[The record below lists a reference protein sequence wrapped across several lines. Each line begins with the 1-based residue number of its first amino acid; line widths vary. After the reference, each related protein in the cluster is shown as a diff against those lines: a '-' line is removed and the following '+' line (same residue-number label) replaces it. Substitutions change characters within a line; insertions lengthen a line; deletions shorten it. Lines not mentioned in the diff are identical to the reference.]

1 MNKWIKP
8 RNIDFP
14 PFLDNLCQM
23 LVIPYILSSAC
34 WDASHAHTIF
44 LLTHTVHVHGHSHI
58 QKHKDISYTHTPVHT
73 STQFQSCLPCAAH
86 DQSPPTDIF
95 HLWASRSS
103 LTVHLPFSIGLFLSL
118 CLISVVFWISTL
130 CWSRSVSWLQHC
142 DSRLSSSNAVLFYLF
157 FLCIF

>member
-58 QKHKDISYTHTPVHT
+58 QKHKDISYTHTHT
-73 STQFQSCLPCAAH
+73 STHQHTVPVM
-86 DQSPPTDIF
+86 
-95 HLWASRSS
+95 SS
-103 LTVHLPFSIGLFLSL
+103 LCGSWSVSSDWHLPPVSFTVLSHCPSPLLHRTLSFPLSYFRCFLDFYSL
-118 CLISVVFWISTL
+118 LIQICFVTPTL
-130 CWSRSVSWLQHC
+130 WQ
-142 DSRLSSSNAVLFYLF
+142 
-157 FLCIF
+157 